1 MYKNRGTKR
10 FRLLASKSVSGPWK
24 AILQKTLE
32 DSRKKKPC
40 LLTIQLEPNFPIWK
54 IFRFV
59 KFELLDY
66 WGKGGG
72 LQHFSLLTDDN
83 FDDIFGFDQ
92 LSFSVLTNII
102 SINYH
107 FRFWPI
113 SSNRLSFS
121 VLTNI
126 IRKNAKWNC
135 LELELEEEG
144 RLWRGLCWEKRND
157 RGRLCWSFAQKTNA
171 DRRGL
176 CCMITITQLS
186 KWIQFWS
193 KEKKSR
199 SNCMNS
205 TEAIIP
211 LRFLGRKFRK
221 LAVT

>member
-1 MYKNRGTKR
+1 MNFWLAPNKKAGPRQGFTLDIGCLKKVSGIQLKNTRNRMYKNRGTKR

-24 AILQKTLE
+24 VILQKTLE

-102 SINYH
+102 SIN
-107 FRFWPI
+107 
-113 SSNRLSFS
+113 
-121 VLTNI
+121 
-126 IRKNAKWNC
+126 
-135 LELELEEEG
+135 
-144 RLWRGLCWEKRND
+144 
-157 RGRLCWSFAQKTNA
+157 
-171 DRRGL
+171 
-176 CCMITITQLS
+176 
-186 KWIQFWS
+186 
-193 KEKKSR
+193 
-199 SNCMNS
+199 
-205 TEAIIP
+205 
-211 LRFLGRKFRK
+211 
-221 LAVT
+221 